1 MPRGQQTTCQTVF
14 ICYNSGMG
22 ESTGTKRQVKPW
34 VAVVAIAAAVVI
46 FGAIWLTVGIYRL
59 DREFG
64 PARKAAAT
72 SHADVRANDLAMKLN
87 IAGNSYV
94 AAGMHESALV
104 CYREALR
111 IAEKGGATQR
121 MVASYQ
127 NMSNIFDAKD
137 MPESAHY
144 YGNLATAL
152 NRSLRRP
159 RLMRRSLIEQGAFRT
174 RQLGDFD
181 SGRVLLEKG
190 REQARM
196 VGDRRS
202 EAMALNC
209 LASVQGMLRHYD
221 SAQVL
226 YESCVA
232 VSRMA
237 KDPVTETWALHSL
250 ALTWLRRDQLD
261 SAKQWLLAA
270 IESAHEG
277 GVVGEEASALFDIA
291 CIRAEQGDLELAR
304 VNAEQAFKLYE
315 QAADNG
321 GMNACR
327 SLLAELE
334 DTERSEYRERMLDSL
349 LEQRKSQTDLGM

>member
-1 MPRGQQTTCQTVF
+1 
-14 ICYNSGMG
+14 MG
-22 ESTGTKRQVKPW
+22 EPVTAKRQVKPW
-34 VAVVAIAAAVVI
+34 VAVVVIAAALVVFSAVALI
-46 FGAIWLTVGIYRL
+46 LGIWRL

-64 PARKAAAT
+64 KAKEVAAANT
-72 SHADVRANDLAMKLN
+72 PDVRANDLAMKLN

-121 MVASYQ
+121 MVASCQ
-127 NMSNIFDAKD
+127 NIGNIFDSKD
-137 MPESAHY
+137 MPESARY
-144 YGNLATAL
+144 YANLATAL

-159 RLMRRSLIEQGAFRT
+159 RRMRRSLIEQGAFRT

-190 REQARM
+190 LEQARIT
-196 VGDRRS
+196 GDRRS

-232 VSRMA
+232 VSRTA

-261 SAKQWLLAA
+261 EAKQWLLKA
-270 IESAHEG
+270 IESAHVG

-304 VNAEQAFKLYE
+304 VNAEQALKLYE

-327 SLLAELE
+327 NLLAELE
-334 DTERSEYRERMLDSL
+334 DAARSEYRERMLDSL
-349 LEQRKSQTDLGM
+349 LEQRKRQTDLGL

>member
-1 MPRGQQTTCQTVF
+1 
-14 ICYNSGMG
+14 MG
-22 ESTGTKRQVKPW
+22 ESTGARRQVKPW
-34 VAVVAIAAAVVI
+34 VAILAIAGALVV
-46 FGAIWLTVGIYRL
+46 FSAIALMVGIWRL

-64 PARKAAAT
+64 RARKVAAT

-87 IAGNSYV
+87 LAGNSYM
-94 AAGMHESALV
+94 AAGMYDSALV

-111 IAEKGGATQR
+111 IAEKGGATKR

-127 NMSNIFDAKD
+127 NISSIFDYKD
-137 MPESAHY
+137 MPESTRY
-144 YGNLATAL
+144 YLNLAIAL
-152 NRSLRRP
+152 NRSSRHPSR
-159 RLMRRSLIEQGAFRT
+159 MKGGLIEQGTFRF
-174 RQLGDFD
+174 RQLGDVD

-190 REQARM
+190 LARARSA
-196 VGDRRS
+196 GDRRS
-202 EAMALNC
+202 EAWALNS
-209 LASVQGMLRHYD
+209 LASLQGMLRHYD

-232 VSRMA
+232 VSRTA
-237 KDPVTETWALHSL
+237 RDRVTETWALHSL

-277 GVVGEEASALFDIA
+277 GVVGEEASSLFDLA
-291 CIRAEQGDLELAR
+291 CIRAEQGELQLAR

-334 DTERSEYRERMLDSL
+334 DSERSEYRQRMLDSL

>member
-1 MPRGQQTTCQTVF
+1 
-14 ICYNSGMG
+14 MG
-22 ESTGTKRQVKPW
+22 EPVGAKRRVKPW
-34 VAVVAIAAAVVI
+34 VAVVVIVAALVVFSAVALI
-46 FGAIWLTVGIYRL
+46 VGIWRL

-87 IAGNSYV
+87 IAGNSYI

-232 VSRMA
+232 ASRTA
-237 KDPVTETWALHSL
+237 KDPVTETWAPHSL
-250 ALTWLRRDQLD
+250 ALTWLRRDRLD
-261 SAKQWLLAA
+261 DAKRWLLEAV
-270 IESAHEG
+270 ESAHEG
-277 GVVGEEASALFDIA
+277 GVVGEEASALLELA
-291 CIRAEQGDLELAR
+291 CIRAEQGAIELAR
-304 VNAEQAFKLYE
+304 VNAEQALKLYE

-334 DTERSEYRERMLDSL
+334 DSERSEYRQRMLDSL

>member
-1 MPRGQQTTCQTVF
+1 
-14 ICYNSGMG
+14 MG
-22 ESTGTKRQVKPW
+22 ESTGVTRQVRPW
-34 VAVVAIAAAVVI
+34 VAVVAIAGGLVV
-46 FGAIWLTVGIYRL
+46 FSAIALIVGIGRL

-64 PARKAAAT
+64 RAPKVAAT

-87 IAGNSYV
+87 IAGNSYI

-137 MPESAHY
+137 MPESARY
-144 YGNLATAL
+144 YANLATAL

-159 RLMRRSLIEQGAFRT
+159 RRMRRSLIEQGAFRT

-190 REQARM
+190 LEQARIA
-196 VGDRRS
+196 GDRRS

-232 VSRMA
+232 VSRTA
-237 KDPVTETWALHSL
+237 RDPVTETWALHSL

-261 SAKQWLLAA
+261 SAKRWLLAA
-270 IESAHEG
+270 IGSAHEG
-277 GVVGEEASALFDIA
+277 GVVGEEASSLFDIA

-321 GMNACR
+321 GMNECR
-327 SLLAELE
+327 NLIAELE
-334 DTERSEYRERMLDSL
+334 DTERSEYRERMVDSL
-349 LEQRKSQTDLGM
+349 LEQRKNQTDLGM

>member
-1 MPRGQQTTCQTVF
+1 
-14 ICYNSGMG
+14 MG
-22 ESTGTKRQVKPW
+22 EPPGAKRQVKPW
-34 VAVVAIAAAVVI
+34 VAIVATVAALVF
-46 FGAIWLTVGIYRL
+46 FGAIWLTVGIWKL

-64 PARKAAAT
+64 RARRVAT
-72 SHADVRANDLAMKLN
+72 ANAPDVRANDLAMKLN

-111 IAEKGGATQR
+111 IAEKGGATKR

-127 NMSNIFDAKD
+127 NISGIFDHRD
-137 MPESAHY
+137 MPESARY
-144 YGNLATAL
+144 YMNLATAL

-159 RLMRRSLIEQGAFRT
+159 RNMKGGLIEQGTFQVF
-174 RQLGDFD
+174 QLGDID

-190 REQARM
+190 LEQTRIA
-196 VGDRRS
+196 GDRRN
-202 EAMALNC
+202 EAMALNS
-209 LASVQGMLRHYD
+209 LASMQGMLRHYD

-226 YESCVA
+226 YESCVSICRIIEDRVA
-232 VSRMA
+232 
-237 KDPVTETWALHSL
+237 ETWALHSL

-277 GVVGEEASALFDIA
+277 GVVGEEASSLFDIA
-291 CIRAEQGDLELAR
+291 CIRAEQGDLGLAR

-334 DTERSEYRERMLDSL
+334 DTERSEYRGRMLDSL

>member
-1 MPRGQQTTCQTVF
+1 
-14 ICYNSGMG
+14 MG
-22 ESTGTKRQVKPW
+22 EPVSAKRQVKPW
-34 VAVVAIAAAVVI
+34 VAIVTVVAAVIV
-46 FGAIWLTVGIYRL
+46 FGAIWLTVGIWRL

-64 PARKAAAT
+64 RARRVAT
-72 SHADVRANDLAMKLN
+72 ANAPDVRANDLAMKLN

-127 NMSNIFDAKD
+127 NMSNIFDSKD

-144 YGNLATAL
+144 YANLATAL

-159 RLMRRSLIEQGAFRT
+159 RRMRRSLIEQSAFRT

-190 REQARM
+190 LEQARTA
-196 VGDRRS
+196 GDRRS

-232 VSRMA
+232 VSRTA

-291 CIRAEQGDLELAR
+291 CIRAEQGDRELAR
-304 VNAEQAFKLYE
+304 FNAEQAFKLYE

-321 GMNACR
+321 GMNECR
-327 SLLAELE
+327 NLLAELE
-334 DTERSEYRERMLDSL
+334 DTERSEYRAHIDSL
-349 LEQRKSQTDLGM
+349 LEQRKATPDWGM

>member
-1 MPRGQQTTCQTVF
+1 
-14 ICYNSGMG
+14 MG
-22 ESTGTKRQVKPW
+22 EPTGIKRPVKPW
-34 VAVVAIAAAVVI
+34 VAAIVIVAALVVLSAV
-46 FGAIWLTVGIYRL
+46 GLTVGIRRL

-64 PARKAAAT
+64 RPRRAAASNT
-72 SHADVRANDLAMKLN
+72 PDVRANDLAMKLN

-121 MVASYQ
+121 MIASCH
-127 NMSNIFDAKD
+127 NISGIFDSRD
-137 MPESAHY
+137 MPESARY
-144 YGNLATAL
+144 YSDLATAL

-159 RLMRRSLIEQGAFRT
+159 RRMKRSLIEEGAFRT
-174 RQLGDFD
+174 RQLGDID
-181 SGRVLLEKG
+181 SGLVLLEKG
-190 REQARM
+190 LEQARM
-196 VGDRRS
+196 AGDRRS

-226 YESCVA
+226 YESCAA
-232 VSRMA
+232 VSRRA
-237 KDPVTETWALHSL
+237 EDPVTEAWALHGL

-277 GVVGEEASALFDIA
+277 RVVGEEASALFDIA
-291 CIRAEQGDLELAR
+291 CIRAEQGEVELAR
-304 VNAEQAFKLYE
+304 VNAEQALKLYE

-327 SLLAELE
+327 NLLAELE
-334 DTERSEYRERMLDSL
+334 DAARSEYRERMLDSL
-349 LEQRKSQTDLGM
+349 LEQRKNQTDVGM

>member
-1 MPRGQQTTCQTVF
+1 
-14 ICYNSGMG
+14 MG
-22 ESTGTKRQVKPW
+22 EPTGLRRQVKPW
-34 VAVVAIAAAVVI
+34 FVVVAIVAALVVLGAV
-46 FGAIWLTVGIYRL
+46 AIALGIWRL

-64 PARKAAAT
+64 RARRVAT
-72 SHADVRANDLAMKLN
+72 ANAPDVRANDLAMKLN
-87 IAGNSYV
+87 LAGNSYV

-111 IAEKGGATQR
+111 IAEKAGAAQR

-127 NMSNIFDAKD
+127 NMSGIFDSRD

-144 YGNLATAL
+144 YMSLATAL

-159 RLMRRSLIEQGAFRT
+159 RRMGRSLIEQGAFRT

-190 REQARM
+190 LEKARTD
-196 VGDRRS
+196 GDRRS

-232 VSRMA
+232 VSRAA

-291 CIRAEQGDLELAR
+291 CIRAEQGGLELAR
-304 VNAEQAFKLYE
+304 VNAEQALKLYE

-321 GMNACR
+321 GISACR

-334 DTERSEYRERMLDSL
+334 DAARSEYRERLLDSL
-349 LEQRKSQTDLGM
+349 IEQRKRQTDPGM